1 MAKRLTYVAMGN
13 DLFSVQNSPL
23 TAEQAETL
31 NRLIPALTTEQLT
44 WLGGYLAGFNA
55 ARQGAGSAA
64 QPMAQPVA
72 DASPARAVTVLFGS
86 QTGNAEKLA
95 EMLCQRLSAAGFTP
109 TLQNMGSYK
118 TRQLKREDYLFV
130 IVSTH
135 GEGDP
140 PDNAEAFHE
149 FLHGKKAPKLD
160 SLRFSVLAL
169 GDSSYEHFCKTGQD
183 FDTRL
188 EALGGQ
194 RFYPRMDCDVDYDD
208 SAEAWIDGI
217 LKSLSDELSTPAAV
231 TTGSAVA
238 VPATTSSY
246 SRKNPFPAALLENLK
261 ITGRGSSKDVRHV
274 ELSLEGSSL
283 SFEPGDSLG
292 IVPSNCPELVA
303 ELMEVAGL
311 DPKAVVSDAKKETT
325 TLEEA
330 LSHSYEITTIT
341 RPFLEKYATFAESRE
356 LGRLLQEENRA
367 QLRDFIYGREIIDVV
382 RGYPLRGIT
391 AEQFIGL
398 LRKLPPRLYSIAS
411 SYQANP
417 DEVHLTVGVV
427 RYQSH
432 GRSRKGVATTFLSE
446 RVPEDGTVPVYVDSN
461 KNFRLPEDSATPII
475 MVGPGTGV
483 APFRAFLEERE
494 VTEASGRNW
503 LFFGD
508 RHFHTDFLYQREWL
522 DYRKN
527 GLLTRIDVAFSRDEE
542 KKTYVQHRMLEN
554 SRELYA
560 WLEEGAYFYVCGD
573 AEYMAPDVHEAL
585 LSIVEKESRVSRE
598 KAVEYVRDLQ
608 QSRRYQRDVY

>member
-1 MAKRLTYVAMGN
+1 MGH
-13 DLFSVQNSPL
+13 DLFSTQNSIF
-23 TAEQAETL
+23 TEKQAEYL
-31 NRLIPALTTEQLT
+31 NRLIPQLSPEQMT
-44 WLGGYLAGFNA
+44 WLSGYLAGFNA
-55 ARQGAGSAA
+55 AQQGAASVVQPTAA
-64 QPMAQPVA
+64 QPLTDSGTA
-72 DASPARAVTVLFGS
+72 ARTATVLFGS

-95 EMLCQRLSAAGFTP
+95 EKLCGQLSQAGCVP
-109 TLQNMGSYK
+109 TLQDMGSYK
-118 TRQLKREDYLFV
+118 PRQLKRENYLFV

-149 FLHGKKAPKLD
+149 FLHSKKAPKLD
-160 SLRFSVLAL
+160 GLQFSVLAL
-169 GDSSYEHFCKTGQD
+169 GDSSYEYFCKTGQD

-188 EALGGQ
+188 EELGGKRFSQ
-194 RFYPRMDCDVDYDD
+194 RADCDVDYDD
-208 SAEAWIDGI
+208 AADAWMDGI
-217 LKSLSDELSTPAAV
+217 LQTLSERLDTPAVAAV
-231 TTGSAVA
+231 SSTVA
-238 VPATTSSY
+238 TQAIASSY
-246 SRKNPFPAALLENLK
+246 TRKNPFSATLLENLR
-261 ITGRGSSKDVRHV
+261 ITGRGSSKDVRHI
-274 ELSLEGSSL
+274 ELSLEGSQF

-292 IVPSNCPELVA
+292 VVPSNCPELVA
-303 ELMEVAGL
+303 ELIEVSGL
-311 DPKAVVSDAKKETT
+311 DPQAIVTDGKGESS
-325 TLEEA
+325 TLEDA
-330 LSHSYEITTIT
+330 LSHGYEITTIT

-356 LGRLLQEENRA
+356 LGRLLQEENRS
-367 QLRDFIYGREIIDVV
+367 QLRNFIYGREVIDVI
-382 RGYPLRGIT
+382 RGFPLPGIT
-391 AEQFIGL
+391 ADQFVGL

-417 DEVHLTVGVV
+417 DEVHLTVAVV

-446 RVPEDGTVPVYVDSN
+446 RVSEDGTVPVYVDSN
-461 KNFRLPEDSATPII
+461 KNFRLPEDPNAPLI
-475 MVGPGTGV
+475 MIGPGTGV

-494 VTEASGRNW
+494 IIGATGKNW

-522 DYRKN
+522 DYRKK

-585 LSIVEKESRVSRE
+585 LAIVEKEGCVSRE
-598 KAVEYVRDLQ
+598 KAVEYMRDLQ
-608 QSRRYQRDVY
+608 QGRRYQRDVY

>member
-1 MAKRLTYVAMGN
+1 MGH
-13 DLFSVQNSPL
+13 DLFSTQNSIF
-23 TAEQAETL
+23 TEKQVESL
-31 NRLIPALTTEQLT
+31 NRLIPELSAEQMT
-44 WLGGYLAGFNA
+44 WLSGYLAGFNA
-55 ARQGAGSAA
+55 AQQGATSMVQPTAA
-64 QPMAQPVA
+64 QPLA
-72 DASPARAVTVLFGS
+72 DSGAAIRTATVLFGS

-95 EMLCQRLSAAGFTP
+95 EKLCGQLSQAGFVP
-109 TLQNMGSYK
+109 TLQDMGSYK
-118 TRQLKREDYLFV
+118 PRQLKRENYLFV

-149 FLHGKKAPKLD
+149 FLHSKKAPKLD
-160 SLRFSVLAL
+160 GLQFSVLAL
-169 GDSSYEHFCKTGQD
+169 GDSSYEYFCKTGKD

-188 EALGGQ
+188 EELGGKRFSQ
-194 RFYPRMDCDVDYDD
+194 RADCDVDYDD
-208 SAEAWIDGI
+208 AADAWMDGI
-217 LKSLSDELSTPAAV
+217 LQALSKQLDTPAVVAV
-231 TTGSAVA
+231 SPAVA
-238 VPATTSSY
+238 TQAAASSY
-246 SRKNPFPAALLENLK
+246 SRKNPFSATLLENLR
-261 ITGRGSSKDVRHV
+261 ITGRGSSKDVRHI
-274 ELSLEGSSL
+274 ELSLEGSQL

-292 IVPSNCPELVA
+292 VVPSNCPELVA
-303 ELMEVAGL
+303 EFIEVSGL
-311 DPKAVVSDAKKETT
+311 DPRAIVTNGKGEDT
-325 TLEEA
+325 TLEDA
-330 LSHSYEITTIT
+330 LSHGYEITTIT
-341 RPFLEKYATFAESRE
+341 RPFLEKYATLVESRE
-356 LGRLLQEENRA
+356 LGRLLQEENRS
-367 QLRDFIYGREIIDVV
+367 QLRNFIHGREVIDVI
-382 RGYPLRGIT
+382 RGFPLPGIT
-391 AEQFIGL
+391 ANQFVGL

-417 DEVHLTVGVV
+417 DEVHLTVAVV

-461 KNFRLPEDSATPII
+461 KNFRLPEDLNAPLVMI
-475 MVGPGTGV
+475 GPGTGV

-494 VTEASGRNW
+494 IAGAKGKNW

-522 DYRKN
+522 DYRKK
-527 GLLTRIDVAFSRDEE
+527 GVLTRIDVAFSRDEE

-585 LSIVEKESRVSRE
+585 LAIVEKEGCVSRE
-598 KAVEYVRDLQ
+598 KAVEYMRDLQ
-608 QSRRYQRDVY
+608 QGRRYQRDVY

>member
-1 MAKRLTYVAMGN
+1 MGN
-13 DLFSVQNSPL
+13 DLLSVQNSPL

-31 NRLIPALTTEQLT
+31 NRLLPALSTEQLT
-44 WLGGYLAGFNA
+44 WLSGYLAGFGA
-55 ARQGAGSAA
+55 ARQGVASAA
-64 QPMAQPVA
+64 QPVVAQPAA
-72 DASPARAVTVLFGS
+72 DSSAAKAVTVLFGS

-95 EMLCQRLSAAGFTP
+95 EQLCGRLSEAGFAA
-109 TLQNMGSYK
+109 TLQSMGSYK
-118 TRQLKREDYLFV
+118 TRQLKRESHLFV

-140 PDNAEAFHE
+140 PDNAEAFYE
-149 FLHGKKAPKLD
+149 FLHSKKAPKLEGV
-160 SLRFSVLAL
+160 RFSVLAL

-183 FDTRL
+183 FDVRL

-194 RFYPRMDCDVDYDD
+194 RFFQRVDCDVDYDD
-208 SAEAWIDGI
+208 AAEAWIDGVV
-217 LKSLSDELSTPAAV
+217 KALSEKLNIPAVVATDV
-231 TTGSAVA
+231 AVA
-238 VPATTSSY
+238 APATASSF
-246 SRKNPFPAALLENLK
+246 SRKNPFPAPLLENLK
-261 ITGRGSSKDVRHV
+261 LTGRGSSKDVRHV

-283 SFEPGDSLG
+283 AFEPGDSLG
-292 IVPSNCPELVA
+292 IVPSNCPELVT
-303 ELMEVAGL
+303 ELMEAMGF
-311 DPKAVVSDAKKETT
+311 DPKAVVPDARGEST

-330 LSHSYEITTIT
+330 LLHNYEITTIT
-341 RPFLEKYATFAESRE
+341 RPFIEKYATLVESRE
-356 LGRLLQEENRA
+356 LGRLLQEEYRP
-367 QLRDFIYGREIIDVV
+367 QLRDFIYGREIIDVI
-382 RGYPLRGIT
+382 RDYPLRGIT
-391 AEQFIGL
+391 AEQFVGL

-432 GRSRKGVATTFLSE
+432 GRVRKGVATTFLAE
-446 RVPEDGTVPVYVDSN
+446 RVPEDGIVPVYVDSN
-461 KNFRLPEDSATPII
+461 KNFRLPEEPSAPII
-475 MVGPGTGV
+475 MIGPGTGV

-494 VTEASGRNW
+494 VTEAPGKNW

-508 RHFHTDFLYQREWL
+508 RHFHTDFLYQQEWL

-527 GLLTRIDVAFSRDEE
+527 GLLNRIDVAFSRDEE

-573 AEYMAPDVHEAL
+573 SEYMAPDVHEAL
-585 LSIVEKESRVSRE
+585 LAIVAKEGRLPRE